1 MHYFYAIV
9 HKDDDSAYGVEFPDV
24 PGCFSAADSRE
35 DIVPNA
41 IEALSLFFEDMPMPP
56 DSLDSIQHAA
66 MPDAPDG
73 AFIIM
78 VPYIRNTGKLAK
90 VNLSMDRGMLDAI
103 DSAAAMRKLTRSA
116 FLAQAARNEIEGR
129 H

>member
-24 PGCFSAADSRE
+24 PGCFSAADDKR

-41 IEALSLFFEDMPMPP
+41 IEALSLFFEDVPMPLET
-56 DSLDSIQHAA
+56 LDCIHMAN
-66 MPDAPDG
+66 MPIPPEG
-73 AFIIM
+73 AFVVM

-90 VNLSMDRGMLDAI
+90 VNLSMDRAMLDAI

-116 FLAQAARNEIEGR
+116 FVTQAARNEIEGR